1 MKKHT
6 IMKKTQT
13 KDFRK
18 DSNVSFFIIL
28 GFCILQLL
36 LAFGGD
42 FLGWTSHNEF
52 FGSMYL
58 TFCIIAITSIYIM
71 NKDYVLDNQIQKE
84 KMTPIKLLK
93 YFSTMITFMI
103 LFTIPVVVIDMILK
117 NFGLTLMSV
126 SPANEFSDSVTD
138 FLYVAI
144 VGPICEEII
153 FRGML
158 QKKLEKYSPVIAI
171 IVSAL
176 AFGIY
181 HGNFGQIFPMV
192 GTGLILGYVA
202 YKYGLKW
209 SIVIHVFYNTVIG
222 ELFGLLS
229 DALEKN
235 GEEFVLPLINQ
246 TPFAFT
252 IMLLTFIGVFF
263 IAKHIIKGQIP
274 FSDYRI
280 KIRKIL
286 NVFTSVGFILF
297 FLYNIGTAILLI
309 EKVV

>member
-1 MKKHT
+1 MRHT
-6 IMKKTQT
+6 ILKKSNI

-18 DSNVSFFIIL
+18 DTNKTFFLIF
-28 GFCILQLL
+28 GFCALQMVM
-36 LAFGGD
+36 AFIGM
-42 FLGWTSHNEF
+42 FLGWTEHNEF
-52 FGSMYL
+52 FGAMYL
-58 TFCIIAITSIYIM
+58 TFCAIAISTIFFI

-84 KMTPIKLLK
+84 KMTPIKFLK

-103 LFTIPVVVIDMILK
+103 LFTIPVIVIDMILK

-144 VGPICEEII
+144 IGPICEEII

-158 QKKLEKYSPVIAI
+158 QKRLEKYSPVIAI
-171 IVSAL
+171 IISAL

-181 HGNFGQIFPMV
+181 HGNFGQIFPMI

-209 SIVIHVFYNTVIG
+209 SVAIHVLYNTVIG

-229 DALEKN
+229 DVLEKN
-235 GEEFVLPLINQ
+235 GDEFVLPLINQ

-252 IMLLTFIGVFF
+252 IMLFTFIGVFF

-274 FSDYRI
+274 FSDYKV
-280 KIRKIL
+280 KIGKIL
-286 NVFTSVGFILF
+286 KVFTSVGFIVFL
-297 FLYNIGTAILLI
+297 LYNSVTAILLI
-309 EKVV
+309 EKVI